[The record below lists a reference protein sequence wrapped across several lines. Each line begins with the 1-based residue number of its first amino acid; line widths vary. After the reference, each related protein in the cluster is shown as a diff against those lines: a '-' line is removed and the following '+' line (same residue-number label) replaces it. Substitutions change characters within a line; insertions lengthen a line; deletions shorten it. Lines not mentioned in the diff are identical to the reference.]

1 MAALQG
7 PGFGG
12 RLQLSTSTS
21 DRGAKSEELL
31 KETFSSQDEIRLI
44 FFSFFSETNRH
55 PLSLNFTFCTRNVKR
70 DIMFY

>member
-21 DRGAKSEELL
+21 DRGAKNEELL
-31 KETFSSQDEIRLI
+31 KETFNFEDEI
-44 FFSFFSETNRH
+44 
-55 PLSLNFTFCTRNVKR
+55 
-70 DIMFY
+70 